1 MNRPL
6 KTLYGVVTYL
16 AFLGTFV
23 YAIGFV
29 EVLAVPKT
37 IDDGPATSTTV
48 AVAINLVLLA
58 VFAVQHSVMAR
69 PWFKRWWTR
78 FVPEEIERSTYVAF
92 ATAALAL
99 LLWQWRPLPA
109 IVWEVDAQ
117 LWRGLIYGVSFA
129 GWGLLLVSTF
139 LIDHFHLF
147 GLKQVFRHQRGLPQS
162 GPTFATPWVYRHVR
176 HPLML
181 GFLVAFWATPTM
193 TVGHLLFAAGT
204 TGYILLALRLEEH
217 DLIDHF
223 GDRYRDYRQRVPM
236 LIPSL
241 RDHTEPAGDRTEG
254 QVGAEA

>member
-6 KTLYGVVTYL
+6 KALYGVVTYL

-29 EVLAVPKT
+29 EGLAVPKT

-139 LIDHFHLF
+139 LIDHF
-147 GLKQVFRHQRGLPQS
+147 
-162 GPTFATPWVYRHVR
+162 
-176 HPLML
+176 
-181 GFLVAFWATPTM
+181 
-193 TVGHLLFAAGT
+193 
-204 TGYILLALRLEEH
+204 
-217 DLIDHF
+217 

-241 RDHTEPAGDRTEG
+241 RDRTDPAADRTDG
-254 QVGAEA
+254 HVGADA